1 MSELGGSK
9 LTNIIKAKEDMNK
22 SPEQL
27 DAEKREIIKSRLVK
41 LRLDGESQ
49 EKLIR
54 QVFKKYIYN
63 KKVIQLNFEADS
75 LYSK

>member
-27 DAEKREIIKSRLVK
+27 DHEKREIIKSRLVK
-41 LRLDGESQ
+41 LKLDGENKD
-49 EKLIR
+49 KLIR
-54 QVFKKYIYN
+54 QVYYFFYKLK
-63 KKVIQLNFEADS
+63 LN
-75 LYSK
+75 L

>member
-27 DAEKREIIKSRLVK
+27 EAEKREIIKSRLVK

-54 QVFKKYIYN
+54 QVF
-63 KKVIQLNFEADS
+63 NF
-75 LYSK
+75 YYYVYKNQF